1 MPDGTPDLAAVHH
14 AIMRRIVDIGHAP
27 DLGELAALL
36 GCSREAARTGL
47 RRLADAHGVVLHP
60 DGVRVWAAHPFS
72 LAPTGVS
79 VHRGGDAWWGNCVW
93 CAFGIAGLLGGAVTI
108 ATAIGGRDRQVTLHV
123 EDGAVAESGL
133 FVHFPVPMRQ
143 VWDNVIYACSTM
155 LVFDDEADID
165 RWCRRT
171 GIAKGDIRPLP
182 VVAGFAREWYAPY
195 LDENWRKRST
205 VEARALF
212 ARHGLDGPIW
222 DLPADG
228 ERF

>member
-1 MPDGTPDLAAVHH
+1 MPDGTPDLATVHH

-72 LAPTGVS
+72 LAPTCFS
-79 VHRGGDAWWGNCVW
+79 VCRGSDAWWGTCAW
-93 CAFGIAGLLGGAVTI
+93 CALGIAGLLGGAATI
-108 ATAIGGRDRQVTLHV
+108 TTTIGGRGRQIALHV
-123 EDGAVAESGL
+123 DDGTVAETGL
-133 FVHFPVPMRQ
+133 VVHFPVPMRR
-143 VWDNVIYACSTM
+143 VWDNVLYACSTM

-205 VEARALF
+205 AEARALF